1 MRSRMKNLISVSD
14 VSKNTSATI
23 AKAAAG
29 ETQII
34 LNHNKPIAAIV
45 DIKLL
50 EEIEEY
56 LFEQQLLDVVRS
68 RVLDADGNEKPLE
81 ELLEGSI
88 ELNEFLA
95 SRNIKIEDN

>member
-1 MRSRMKNLISVSD
+1 MRLRMKNLISVSD

>member
-1 MRSRMKNLISVSD
+1 MKNLISVSD

-56 LFEQQLLDVVRS
+56 LFEQHLLEVVRS

-88 ELNEFLA
+88 ELNEFLT
-95 SRNIKIEDN
+95 SRDIKIEDV

>member
-1 MRSRMKNLISVSD
+1 MRLRMKNLISVSD

-56 LFEQQLLDVVRS
+56 LFEQQFLAEVES
-68 RVLDADGNEKPLE
+68 RVFNADGRKKTTE
-81 ELLEGSI
+81 ELVQQKWWKAFRRYFI
-88 ELNEFLA
+88 VVKA
-95 SRNIKIEDN
+95 

>member
-1 MRSRMKNLISVSD
+1 MRLRMKNLISVSD

-56 LFEQQLLDVVRS
+56 LFEQHLLEVVRS
-68 RVLDADGNEKPLE
+68 RVLDANGNEKPLE
-81 ELLEGSI
+81 ELLEGSVSLEEMLA
-88 ELNEFLA
+88 ELGLN
-95 SRNIKIEDN
+95 KDGK